1 MTSKQEIMQA
11 LQERVVT
18 VKFKKVNGEERTMKC
33 TLLSSI
39 VPQIHND
46 PARVEKE
53 RKENPDVVAAWD
65 VEKSGWRSFRV
76 DSILEINK

>member
-11 LQERVVT
+11 LNERVVT

-39 VPQIHND
+39 VPQIHSD

-65 VEKSGWRSFRV
+65 VEKKGWRSFRI

>member
-11 LQERVVT
+11 LNERVVT

-33 TLLSSI
+33 TLLNSI

-46 PARVEKE
+46 PVKVEKE
-53 RKENPDVVAAWD
+53 RRENPDVVAAWD
-65 VEKSGWRSFRV
+65 VEKGGWRSFRI

>member
-1 MTSKQEIMQA
+1 MISKQEITEA
-11 LQERVVT
+11 LSERVVT
-18 VKFKKVNGEERTMKC
+18 VKFKKVNGEERIMLC

-39 VPQIHND
+39 VPKIHSEPD
-46 PARVEKE
+46 RIEKE

-65 VEKSGWRSFRV
+65 VEKKGWRSFRI

>member
-1 MTSKQEIMQA
+1 MTSKQDIMKA
-11 LQERVVT
+11 LSERIVT

-39 VPQIHND
+39 VPQIHNTQD
-46 PARVEKE
+46 RIEKE
-53 RKENPDVVAAWD
+53 RRENPDVVAAWD
-65 VEKSGWRSFRV
+65 VEKNGWRSFRV